1 MAGQNT
7 SLFSKFLLKPLT
19 AVDTI
24 QEVDRSDWIV
34 YSTLLWQPGK
44 LAFRQ
49 VQFVIV
55 VLFCLFIY
63 CIPTSCR

>member
-1 MAGQNT
+1 MAAQNT

-34 YSTLLWQPGK
+34 YSTLLLQPGK

-63 CIPTSCR
+63 CIPPSCR